1 MTSPTSSFFL
11 GIDPSLNSSG
21 IAIISGEKCW
31 AHVLKPGKLR
41 EGKRLKYQMDR
52 LKEILK
58 EFDKISAVGIE
69 GPAYEAAT
77 RADDMGQIRGTY
89 LYVLEDLGIE
99 NVTKLPPTS
108 VKKYA
113 TGTGSASKD
122 LVMYEARSEWP
133 GTTFETDDAADAAWM
148 AAIARALQESVP
160 VTAAQNEVL
169 RGIRV
174 EKKNTPGF
182 NIRKNNI

>member
-1 MTSPTSSFFL
+1 L

-21 IAIISGEKCW
+21 IAIVSGEKCW
-31 AHVLKPGKLR
+31 AYVLKPGKLR
-41 EGKRLKYQMDR
+41 DGKRLKYQMDR
-52 LKEILK
+52 LKEILAGFG
-58 EFDKISAVGIE
+58 EISSAGIE

-77 RADDMGQIRGTY
+77 RADDMGQIRGAY

-99 NVTKLPPTS
+99 TVTKLPPTS

-113 TGTGSASKD
+113 TGNGSASKEVV
-122 LVMYEARSEWP
+122 LAAAKREWP
-133 GTTFETDDAADAAWM
+133 ETTFETDDASDAAWM

-160 VTAAQNEVL
+160 VTPAQNLIL
-169 RGIRV
+169 RGISL
-174 EKKNTPGF
+174 EKKKAPEF